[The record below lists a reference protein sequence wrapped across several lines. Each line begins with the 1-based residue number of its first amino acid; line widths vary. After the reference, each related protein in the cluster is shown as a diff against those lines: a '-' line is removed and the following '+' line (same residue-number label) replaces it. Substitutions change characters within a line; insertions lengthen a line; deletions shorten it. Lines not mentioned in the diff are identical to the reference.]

1 MINIE
6 INALESEKQTVIMF
20 YKKQVE
26 AFRAIKREA
35 ERVEWADSKYDE
47 FVDSMNLIGSTL
59 STLLQTITNGSDV
72 YVISDLLP
80 LAREYLENERKFPKI

>member
-6 INALESEKQTVIMF
+6 MNALEAEKQQVIRF

-26 AFRAIKREA
+26 AFRAIKKEA
-35 ERVEWADSKYDE
+35 EKAEWADSKYDE

-59 STLLQTITNGSDV
+59 SSLFQTITNGSDV
-72 YVISDLLP
+72 YVISKLIT
-80 LAREYLENERKFPKI
+80 LADEYLENERKFPRI

>member
-26 AFRAIKREA
+26 AFRTIKREA

-47 FVDSMNLIGSTL
+47 FVDSMNLIGSAL